1 MALHT
6 QHQEGGGDQAM
17 VIVHCSWQGLCQMD
31 RSRAICCEIL
41 QTLGTRSANQML
53 VMTNQRTVVCPY
65 HLSWSWYSSYL
76 GEIQWKV
83 PIKTPNIAPS
93 DVYIYPFYA
102 LDGWCTRTS
111 DIYYFLFHSFPQ
123 FVPKVY
129 LWRDDGKWK
138 KWKMINLWKKWNI
151 IELSWR
157 VQMSETV
164 IFLIQ
169 NSFKRYL
176 SF

>member
-1 MALHT
+1 MALHYT
-6 QHQEGGGDQAM
+6 PSGRGRGPSSGHSALLLAGAVSDGSEQGDMLRDIANIRHQVSQSEACNDQSEDSS
-17 VIVHCSWQGLCQMD
+17 VTISPL
-31 RSRAICCEIL
+31 
-41 QTLGTRSANQML
+41 
-53 VMTNQRTVVCPY
+53 
-65 HLSWSWYSSYL
+65 SWYSSYL

-83 PIKTPNIAPS
+83 PIKDAKHCTIRCLYLPFLCAGWLM
-93 DVYIYPFYA
+93 YP
-102 LDGWCTRTS
+102 
-111 DIYYFLFHSFPQ
+111 DIRYLLFLFHSFPE

-138 KWKMINLWKKWNI
+138 RWKMINLWKKWNI

>member
-1 MALHT
+1 MALHYT
-6 QHQEGGGDQAM
+6 PSGRGRGPSSGHSALPLAGAVSDGSEQGDMLRDIANIRHQVSQSEACNDQSEDSS
-17 VIVHCSWQGLCQMD
+17 VSISPL
-31 RSRAICCEIL
+31 
-41 QTLGTRSANQML
+41 
-53 VMTNQRTVVCPY
+53 
-65 HLSWSWYSSYL
+65 SWYSSYL

>member
-1 MALHT
+1 MALHYT
-6 QHQEGGGDQAM
+6 PSGRGRGPSSGHSALLLAGAVSDGSEQGDMLRDIANIRHQVSQSEACNDQSEDSS
-17 VIVHCSWQGLCQMD
+17 VSISPLLVLILIISWRNTMK
-31 RSRAICCEIL
+31 
-41 QTLGTRSANQML
+41 SANKDAKHCTIRCL
-53 VMTNQRTVVCPY
+53 
-65 HLSWSWYSSYL
+65 YL
-76 GEIQWKV
+76 PFLCAGWLM
-83 PIKTPNIAPS
+83 
-93 DVYIYPFYA
+93 YP
-102 LDGWCTRTS
+102 
-111 DIYYFLFHSFPQ
+111 DIRYLLFLFHSFPE

>member
-6 QHQEGGGDQAM
+6 HHQEGGGDQALA
-17 VIVHCSWQGLCQMD
+17 IVHCSWLCQMD
-31 RSRAICCEIL
+31 RRRAICCEIL
-41 QTLGTRSANQML
+41 RTSGTGTANQRL
-53 VMTNQRTVVCPY
+53 VMTNQRTVVWPY

-83 PIKTPNIAPS
+83 SIKDAKHFTIRCLYLPFLCAGWLM
-93 DVYIYPFYA
+93 YP
-102 LDGWCTRTS
+102 
-111 DIYYFLFHSFPQ
+111 DIRYLLFLFHSFPE
-123 FVPKVY
+123 FVPKMY